1 MRTLTKG
8 IAVFALSIAVLATPA
23 CRRKKPLDP
32 APLPPVVTETA
43 EPAQP
48 STRVDP
54 PTEFQPEKP
63 EPVVEEL
70 SADIAEANR
79 QARERGYI
87 RDAFFGYDEAALDD
101 EAQAA
106 LTTSAK
112 WLREHPE
119 YRIRIEGHCDERGT
133 EQYNLALGDRRAGAA
148 SAYLETLGI
157 DRGRIELVSYGE
169 QRPFEEGSSEDV
181 FAQNRRAHIVLTG
194 RR

>member
-23 CRRKKPLDP
+23 CRRKKPVEP
-32 APLPPVVTETA
+32 APLPPVLTETA
-43 EPAQP
+43 APEQP
-48 STRVDP
+48 STRVEP

-63 EPVVEEL
+63 EPVEEL

-87 RDAFFGYDEAALDD
+87 RDAFFGYDEAGLDD

-112 WLREHPE
+112 WLREHTE
-119 YRIRIEGHCDERGT
+119 FRIHIEGHCDERGT

-148 SAYLETLGI
+148 AAYLETLGI
-157 DRGRIELVSYGE
+157 DRARIELVSYGE
-169 QRPFEEGSSEDV
+169 ERPFEEGSSEAV
-181 FAQNRRAHIVLTG
+181 LAQNRRAHIVLAG